1 MERVQS
7 DEYYLYVYVRKVLQP
22 TARQLERVQRGVY
35 GRDVCVRKFFQPT
48 ARQMERVQSEEYE
61 LYVCGR
67 NLLQP
72 TAPRSLVRGRAV
84 RIGMTA
90 STFFGLVIWRFAI

>member
-1 MERVQS
+1 
-7 DEYYLYVYVRKVLQP
+7 
-22 TARQLERVQRGVY
+22 
-35 GRDVCVRKFFQPT
+35 
-48 ARQMERVQSEEYE
+48 MERVQSEEYE

-90 STFFGLVIWRFAI
+90 STFFGLKKVEPVIPNLSLYRIRPLTLRGTKEHGAAGLRRLRHQT